1 MVRKNVTVAIEAETL
16 KEARHIAVERG
27 MSLSA
32 LLGKTLEIMV
42 RDDASYRRARSR
54 QTALLK
60 NPPDLDTKG
69 KATWTREGLH
79 DR

>member
-32 LLGKTLEIMV
+32 LLGKTLEVLV
-42 RDDASYRRARSR
+42 RDEISYRRARNR
-54 QTALLK
+54 QTALLD
-60 NPPDLDTKG
+60 NPPDLGTKG
-69 KATWTREGLH
+69 KATWKREDLH

>member
-1 MVRKNVTVAIEAETL
+1 MARKNVTVAIEAETL

-32 LLGKTLEIMV
+32 LLGKTLEVLV
-42 RDDASYRRARSR
+42 RDDVSYRRARNR
-54 QTALLK
+54 QADLLK
-60 NPPDLDTKG
+60 NPPDLGTKG
-69 KATWTREGLH
+69 KATWTREDLH

>member
-1 MVRKNVTVAIEAETL
+1 MARKNVTVAIEAETL

-32 LLGKTLEIMV
+32 LLGKTLEILV
-42 RDDASYRRARSR
+42 RDEVSYRRARNR
-54 QTALLK
+54 QTALLN
-60 NPPDLDTKG
+60 NPPDLGTKG
-69 KATWTREGLH
+69 KATWKREDLH